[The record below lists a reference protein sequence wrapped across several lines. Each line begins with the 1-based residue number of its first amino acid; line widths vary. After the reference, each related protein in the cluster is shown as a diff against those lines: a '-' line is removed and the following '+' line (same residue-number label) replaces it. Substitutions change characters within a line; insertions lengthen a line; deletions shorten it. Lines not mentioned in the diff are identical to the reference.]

1 MSLIVPF
8 NTESL
13 TKRWPQTSSSSACF
27 VSSEPGWR
35 SESAQQAERRRR
47 QRDRA
52 PAAKQPRIRLV
63 ELELA
68 EAYT

>member
-27 VSSEPGWR
+27 VNSEPACRTSAHSKPKGVGERAIALPPR
-35 SESAQQAERRRR
+35 SR
-47 QRDRA
+47 QRV
-52 PAAKQPRIRLV
+52 RLV

-68 EAYT
+68 EAYA